1 MSNASSPYVR
11 SQPSPISQRM
21 CEGSTS
27 STSGA
32 ARLRSTISEG
42 TFTKRQFVGVPPTSR
57 IRVSDVGANSP
68 TNARILRFRK
78 RSVARKRRCWRR
90 RFIGLSTTYHDRVP
104 TKTPSRRAASCVAG
118 SGLRRCS
125 SRQKIEPTNSALRS
139 PAASGHWTNSRC
151 TTGRTSRPVRESPE
165 VRCEALDVDNA
176 RTVDPRGP
184 EKRHCH
190 SRAGRDHDPRSLPPH
205 EPPGEAEV
213 AQQVANVAV
222 GRMMGVGDV
231 ATR

>member
-1 MSNASSPYVR
+1 MTEQGFAHSIPALRDESLLQISSDCRTHVDVR
-11 SQPSPISQRM
+11 SSNSKSRYRRLVSHISGHSHHLFPSGCSGAALLLSP
-21 CEGSTS
+21 
-27 STSGA
+27 GA
-32 ARLRSTISEG
+32 ARLRSTTSEG

-118 SGLRRCS
+118 SDLRRCS

-165 VRCEALDVDNA
+165 VRAKLS
-176 RTVDPRGP
+176 T
-184 EKRHCH
+184 
-190 SRAGRDHDPRSLPPH
+190 
-205 EPPGEAEV
+205 
-213 AQQVANVAV
+213 
-222 GRMMGVGDV
+222 
-231 ATR
+231 